1 MATQA
6 DQLTWPDFVEFPLP
20 IQVGK
25 RFVPIAAS
33 DVERFLG
40 MTRLEDGCLRFTRGF
55 NPRTGYAV
63 HGLKFQVNVLA
74 HRFAYTVW
82 RGPIPAGL
90 TLDHLCHNEAAIAGL
105 CPGGRCA
112 HRVCVWPWSL
122 MAKTSALNS
131 AASPFHPG
139 GAGENDRNTRGGERM
154 ADSTPSPVPPVTG
167 PAACGAAVTSMPG
180 ACAPGLAP
188 ITTMP
193 SGGTGPSS
201 ITPSAPQIGRA
212 QCEEKG
218 ESDEEMGV

>member
-1 MATQA
+1 MVTQA

-40 MTRLEDGCLRFTRGF
+40 MTKLEDGCLRFTRGF

-90 TLDHLCHNEAAIAGL
+90 TLDHLCHNEAAAAGL
-105 CPGGRCA
+105 CPGGKCA

-122 MAKTSALNS
+122 TATTSALNS
-131 AASPFHPG
+131 AASPFRPG
-139 GAGENDRNTRGGERM
+139 SMTENHWNSRKDRCDSGHLFDEENIYWWHGERHCRKCRRAATERRSARAR
-154 ADSTPSPVPPVTG
+154 ADRE
-167 PAACGAAVTSMPG
+167 
-180 ACAPGLAP
+180 
-188 ITTMP
+188 
-193 SGGTGPSS
+193 
-201 ITPSAPQIGRA
+201 SA
-212 QCEEKG
+212 
-218 ESDEEMGV
+218 

>member
-105 CPGGRCA
+105 CPGGARGSPGLRFAYTVWRGPIPAGLTLDHLCHNEAAIAGLCPGGRCA
-112 HRVCVWPWSL
+112 HRVCVWPS
-122 MAKTSALNS
+122 SR
-131 AASPFHPG
+131 F
-139 GAGENDRNTRGGERM
+139 ER
-154 ADSTPSPVPPVTG
+154 
-167 PAACGAAVTSMPG
+167 
-180 ACAPGLAP
+180 
-188 ITTMP
+188 
-193 SGGTGPSS
+193 SG
-201 ITPSAPQIGRA
+201 
-212 QCEEKG
+212 K
-218 ESDEEMGV
+218 